1 MNMKKHRL
9 PAVCAGIFASVTSA
23 FAAVRTLP
31 TPGPSGYVDREGGFE
46 GQPLMV
52 GFGWWGYAKRS
63 SAWTIS

>member
-31 TPGPSGYVDREGGFE
+31 TPGPSGYVDREGG
-46 GQPLMV
+46 GASRGSP
-52 GFGWWGYAKRS
+52 
-63 SAWTIS
+63 

>member
-31 TPGPSGYVDREGGFE
+31 TPGPSGYVDREGGLR
-46 GQPLMV
+46 GAAPNGGVWVV
-52 GFGWWGYAKRS
+52 GLCEVVV
-63 SAWTIS
+63 